1 VNFCRY
7 YLDLPKSDCLLN
19 KIALSIK
26 VINQFGAK
34 LVIKIDFNK
43 LPQHIAIIMDGNG
56 RWAKQHAIG
65 RIRGHKK
72 GAQAVRTTVRTCRE
86 IGIKYLTLFA
96 FSIENWERPAKEVEA
111 LMFLLEE
118 YLSKEIRQL
127 QKQGIRLTTIGE
139 IDRLHTSVKEKLLEA
154 KETTVK
160 NDKMI
165 LNLALS
171 YGGKDEIIR
180 AVKKIIQ
187 DNKNGEIDIN
197 EINKGTFN
205 NYLYTSG
212 MPDPDLLIRTSGE
225 YRISNFL
232 LWQMAYTELYF
243 TNVLW
248 PDFTKDDLFK
258 AIASYQKRERRFG
271 LTSEQLREKDSSI

>member
-1 VNFCRY
+1 M
-7 YLDLPKSDCLLN
+7 
-19 KIALSIK
+19 
-26 VINQFGAK
+26 
-34 LVIKIDFNK
+34 IKIDLNK

-56 RWAKQHAIG
+56 RWAEKHAIG
-65 RIRGHKK
+65 RIRGHRK
-72 GAQAVRTTVRTCRE
+72 GSQAVRTVVRTCRE

-96 FSIENWERPAKEVEA
+96 FTIENWERPVKEVQA
-111 LMFLLEE
+111 LMLLLEE
-118 YLSKEIRQL
+118 FLIKEIKEL
-127 QKQGIRLTTIGE
+127 QKQEIRLTTIGE
-139 IDRLHTSVKEKLLEA
+139 IDRLYPSVKEKLLQA
-154 KETTVK
+154 KESTLK

-171 YGGKDEIIR
+171 YGGKDEIISS
-180 AVKKIIQ
+180 VKKIIK
-187 DNKNGEIDIN
+187 DNEDGKIDAN
-197 EINKGTFN
+197 NINKETFN
-205 NYLYTSG
+205 SYLYTCG

-243 TNVLW
+243 TKVLW

-271 LTSEQLREKDSSI
+271 LTSEQLQEKDFLI

>member
-1 VNFCRY
+1 M
-7 YLDLPKSDCLLN
+7 
-19 KIALSIK
+19 
-26 VINQFGAK
+26 
-34 LVIKIDFNK
+34 KIDWNN

-56 RWAKQHAIG
+56 RWAKQHTIG

-72 GAQAVRTTVRTCRE
+72 GAQAVRATVRACRE

-96 FSIENWERPAKEVEA
+96 FSIENWGRPEEEVNA
-111 LMFLLEE
+111 LMSLLEE
-118 YLSKEIRQL
+118 YLTKETQEL
-127 QKQGIRLTTIGE
+127 KKKGIRLTTLGE
-139 IDRLHTSVKEKLLEA
+139 INRLHPKLKRKLLQA
-154 KETTVK
+154 KAETAK
-160 NDKMI
+160 NNEMI

-171 YGGKDEIIR
+171 YGGQDEIIY

-187 DNKNGEIDIN
+187 DSKKGKLNIN
-197 EINKGTFN
+197 EINKETFHS
-205 NYLYTSG
+205 YLYTCG

-232 LWQMAYTELYF
+232 LWQIAYTELYF

-271 LTSEQLREKDSSI
+271 LTAEQLRG

>member
-1 VNFCRY
+1 M
-7 YLDLPKSDCLLN
+7 
-19 KIALSIK
+19 
-26 VINQFGAK
+26 
-34 LVIKIDFNK
+34 IKIDADN

-56 RWAKQHAIG
+56 RWAQKHTIG
-65 RIRGHKK
+65 RIRGHRK
-72 GAQAVRTTVRTCRE
+72 GAQAVRTVVRACRE

-96 FSIENWERPAKEVEA
+96 FSVENWDRPAKEVQA

-118 YLSKEIRQL
+118 YLKKELEEL
-127 QKQGIRLTTIGE
+127 QKQEIRLTTIGDIE
-139 IDRLHTSVKEKLLEA
+139 RLNPSVKEKLLQV
-154 KETTVK
+154 KESTLK

-171 YGGKDEIIR
+171 YGAKDEIIC
-180 AVKKIIQ
+180 AVKKIIE
-187 DNKNGEIDIN
+187 DDKAGKIDIDKLDK
-197 EINKGTFN
+197 ETFS

-225 YRISNFL
+225 CRISNFL
-232 LWQMAYTELYF
+232 LWQLAYTELYF
-243 TNVLW
+243 TNILW

-271 LTSEQLREKDSSI
+271 LTSEQLKEKYSQR